1 MRKVLWVVGAAWWVA
16 AATLL
21 ALRWVPG
28 GGVVVVALQS
38 GLPIVGLSLV
48 LLVLLSVLARSKGLG
63 ALTVLLLAPMLVL
76 ASPWWVK
83 PQTQSPAKSDVVVMA
98 SNLYFGAA
106 DVGELEQAVRR
117 REVSALVLLEVTPRA
132 LRQVEAS
139 DIPALLPH
147 RSGQARVGADG
158 TMIFTAQPHRELAT
172 PDLFFDQV
180 AVEVTA
186 EQEAADPWLLL
197 GAHPVPPTLAD
208 WSSDLAAL
216 RHWSDAQD
224 PSLDLVMAGDF
235 NASSAHP
242 AFRDLE
248 QDLVDARRATDP
260 GWVRTWPRTSVIPAF
275 IDLDHVLVRGFGVVD
290 AGQVEISGTDH
301 SAVWARVGRSTR

>member
-1 MRKVLWVVGAAWWVA
+1 MRKVLLFVGAAWWGA
-16 AATLL
+16 AAALL

-28 GGVVVVALQS
+28 SGVVVALQS

-48 LLVLLSVLARSKGLG
+48 LLLLLSVLVRSKSLG
-63 ALTVLLLAPMLVL
+63 ALTILLLAPMLAL
-76 ASPWWVK
+76 AWPWWVE
-83 PQTQSPAKSDVVVMA
+83 PQTEPAARSDVVVMA

-106 DVGELEQAVRR
+106 DVTELEREVRR
-117 REVSALVLLEVTPRA
+117 RGVSALVLLEVTPTA

-147 RSGQARVGADG
+147 RSGRPRVGADG

-186 EQEAADPWLLL
+186 EQETEGRWLLL

-208 WSSDLAAL
+208 WSADLAAL
-216 RHWSDAQD
+216 RDWSTAQD
-224 PSLDLVMAGDF
+224 PDLDLVMAGDF
-235 NASSAHP
+235 NASSGHP
-242 AFRDLE
+242 AFRGLE

-275 IDLDHVLVRGFGVVD
+275 IDLDHVLVRGFDVVD

-301 SAVWARVGRSTR
+301 SAVWARLGRSTP